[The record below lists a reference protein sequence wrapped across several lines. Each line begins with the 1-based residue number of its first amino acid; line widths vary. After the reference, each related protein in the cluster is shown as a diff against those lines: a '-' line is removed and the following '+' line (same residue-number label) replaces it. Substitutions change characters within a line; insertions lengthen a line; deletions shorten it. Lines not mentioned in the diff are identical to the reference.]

1 MKTRLTAAV
10 LSAAML
16 FANAAAM
23 PAQAQDLTQVFSSL
37 SADQSASLSYAMAGL
52 GIADYNALIAMVQA
66 TALPPQSRIRDLNS
80 DSVCDTDDVIFLMNF
95 LQGKVNYAYNY
106 SDMDVT
112 NDCVID
118 EADTRA
124 YLAYYT
130 YQSITN
136 GTPVPFQSGHT
147 AGKSYQTQTIQYK
160 RYNAQTGAYLGIYAL
175 TTPSPTQSSPVSTGT
190 TVTGTDSMLIFDNGD
205 TRTVDWSESSIV
217 KIIVYDSVLNTY
229 KCATGFIINSHVVA
243 TAAHIVNN
251 ATDIQILLF
260 ETSCNL
266 DGTGILDTT
275 YHADGSI
282 TPVEYHIP
290 ADFDPSD
297 NYHDYALIT
306 VSEDVSNYAHMQ
318 MGIPLPSAIDQQV
331 EVTVSGFPIH
341 IGRYNE
347 IILTPDPAASNDPDN
362 TITYHKK
369 YSCSGHLIPFF
380 TPNYLTAEQQ
390 AAFNSGVNTSDY
402 LYYTLFASNGDSGA
416 PVYYSHQYSNTNCE
430 TVLAIMTFTPSPFY
444 CRVFHGGPMIS
455 SDLLRFYYNNESN
468 LHY

>member
-80 DSVCDTDDVIFLMNF
+80 DSVCDTNDVIFLMNF

-147 AGKSYQTQTIQYK
+147 AGKSYQTQTIQYN
-160 RYNAQTGAYLGIYAL
+160 RFNAQTGAYLGSYYL
-175 TTPSPTQSSPVSTGT
+175 TTPAPTQNSSSTQT
-190 TVTGTDSMLIFDNGD
+190 TVATEYLMNTITPDPDD
-205 TRTVDWSESSIV
+205 RQVDWSERSVVKLMGSGSSP
-217 KIIVYDSVLNTY
+217 LRG
-229 KCATGFIINSHVVA
+229 TGFIIGAHLIA
-243 TAAHIVNN
+243 TAAHCMKQKSASGSIIFR
-251 ATDIQILLF
+251 DISTVRVFDDDYDPI
-260 ETSCNL
+260 T
-266 DGTGILDTT
+266 GTGYFDVTPLEV
-275 YHADGSI
+275 HMPANADG
-282 TPVEYHIP
+282 E
-290 ADFDPSD
+290 
-297 NYHDYALIT
+297 NYINDYAVIT
-306 VSEDVSNYAHMQ
+306 VPESVDLSDYVDFSFGVPLY
-318 MGIPLPSAIDQQV
+318 GI
-331 EVTVSGFPIH
+331 E
-341 IGRYNE
+341 
-347 IILTPDPAASNDPDN
+347 N
-362 TITYHKK
+362 TITEISVTGFPTGIN
-369 YSCSGHLIPFF
+369 YSGVIPGTIVNSGTVHTKLSSTGYINPKALIQTSHQYYNTIHEAFESVPD
-380 TPNYLTAEQQ
+380 NYLM
-390 AAFNSGVNTSDY
+390 Y
-402 LYYTLFASNGDSGA
+402 WIHASNGNSGS
-416 PVYYSHQYSNTNCE
+416 PVYYTHTYSGATYMSVLSILTN
-430 TVLAIMTFTPSPFY
+430 TPSEVLYRQYHVGP
-444 CRVFHGGPMIS
+444 RVT
-455 SDLLRFYYNNESN
+455 SDILLFYYNNPY
-468 LHY
+468 LC